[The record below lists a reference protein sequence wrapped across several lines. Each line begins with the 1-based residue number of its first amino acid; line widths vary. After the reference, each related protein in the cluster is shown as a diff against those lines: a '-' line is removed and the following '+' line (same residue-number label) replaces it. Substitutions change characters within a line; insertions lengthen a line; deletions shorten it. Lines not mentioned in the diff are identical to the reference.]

1 MPVTWIDA
9 SVLSRIGGSGIA
21 VRRISIPDGDLD
33 CLQADSLPGLIQAL
47 GYLKYRLDGNTFLR
61 GQSSLHEGRLEAS
74 LMRGAGRR
82 QNRDTRIEHFINQV
96 APWPCD
102 HAGLPHRSV
111 SCPGTIGRDAGK
123 SSLLGS
129 GVPRYAAEPLLQ
141 HYGIRTRWLDV
152 VDNLWIALWFACHEF
167 TVEGRYLHVV
177 RRTVHDAGEGFA
189 YILSITLTA
198 PVVSEERRGLWWFRD
213 LGRVVDLRVAVPS
226 YYVRPH
232 AQHGYLIRPQAMD
245 GSGLKVAVVRI
256 PLLRALEWLGSSV
269 ILSPFGIYPPA
280 TVDDGYRQLLD
291 RFRHEDSHDLGTI
304 SVVGPGY

>member
-21 VRRISIPDGDLD
+21 VRRTSIPDGDLD
-33 CLQADSLPGLIQAL
+33 CLQADSLPDLIQAR
-47 GYLKYRLDGNTFLR
+47 GYLKYRLDGSTFLR

-82 QNRDTRIEHFINQV
+82 QNRDTRIERF
-96 APWPCD
+96 
-102 HAGLPHRSV
+102 
-111 SCPGTIGRDAGK
+111 
-123 SSLLGS
+123 
-129 GVPRYAAEPLLQ
+129 
-141 HYGIRTRWLDV
+141 
-152 VDNLWIALWFACHEF
+152 
-167 TVEGRYLHVV
+167 
-177 RRTVHDAGEGFA
+177 
-189 YILSITLTA
+189 ILSITLTSPA
-198 PVVSEERRGLWWFRD
+198 VSEERRGLWWYRD

-232 AQHGYLIRPQAMD
+232 AQQGYLIRPQAMD

-256 PLLRALEWLGSSV
+256 PPLRALEWLGSSV

-291 RFRHEDSHDLGTI
+291 RFHHEDSHDLGTI